1 MKFKKVTAIVLA
13 GLMASSLAACGG
25 SGGESS
31 NSSSGSS
38 NSGSGSL
45 SVMIWDTYQEPGLT
59 EILGDFTEKTGIEAE
74 IQVVTWDE
82 YWTLLSAGAQGDSM
96 PDVFWMHSNEAER
109 YMSNGMLLDLTDR
122 IAESDSIDLS
132 KYPEDI
138 TELYTYDGKNYA
150 VPKDVD
156 TIALWYN
163 KTLFDEAGIAYPT
176 ADWTWDDLYEAAK
189 ALTKDGV
196 YGFACSATNNQS
208 GYYNAIYDMG
218 GYVINDDKTASGYD
232 DPNTIKALQYF
243 EKMIQEGIMPSQ
255 QVMSES
261 AEDVLLGSGTLAMTT
276 QGSWML
282 SAFKD
287 NEYIAENCD
296 CVELPKDAATG
307 KRVSIYNG
315 LGWAAS
321 AKTKN
326 ADAAWQLIEYLG
338 SEEAQIKQA
347 ELGVTMS
354 AYENTSE
361 AWAGSADFNLQAY
374 LNMMDDMVIRPYSKQ
389 TVTWENAVNEELKK
403 GWTQEVSMEEAC
415 KNAAAVMNETLA
427 EENEE

>member
-1 MKFKKVTAIVLA
+1 MKLKKIMALA
-13 GLMASSLAACGG
+13 LIGVMVFPLSACKGG
-25 SGGESS
+25 SSQE
-31 NSSSGSS
+31 SSSGGSS
-38 NSGSGSL
+38 SGGDASL
-45 SVMIWDTYQEPGLT
+45 SVTIWDSYQEPGIT
-59 EILGDFTEKTGIEAE
+59 EIINDFTEKTGIDVDV
-74 IQVVTWDE
+74 QVVAWED
-82 YWTLLSAGAQGDSM
+82 YWTMLSAGAQGGSL

-109 YMSNGMLLDLTDR
+109 YMSNDMLLDLTDR
-122 IAESDSIDLS
+122 IADSDLIDMS

-138 TELYTYDGKNYA
+138 AELYTYDGKNFA
-150 VPKDVD
+150 IPKDVD

-163 KTLFDEAGIAYPT
+163 KTLFDQAGLEYPT

-196 YGFACSATNNQS
+196 YGFACSATNNQA
-208 GYYNAIYDMG
+208 GYYNLIYDKG

-232 DPNTIKALQYF
+232 DPKTIEALQYF

-261 AEDVLLGSGTLAMTT
+261 AEDVLLGSGTIAMTT

-282 SAFKD
+282 SAFKE
-287 NEYIAENCD
+287 NEYIAQNCD
-296 CVELPKDAATG
+296 CVELPMDAETG

-321 AKTKN
+321 ATTKHP
-326 ADAAWQLIEYLG
+326 DEAWQLIEYLG
-338 SEEAQIKQA
+338 SEEAQTKQA

-354 AYENTSE
+354 AYEGTSE

-374 LNMMDDMVIRPYSKQ
+374 LNMMDDMVIRHYSRE
-389 TVTWENAVNEELKK
+389 TVTWENDVNEELKK
-403 GWTQEVSMEEAC
+403 AWTQEVTMEEAC
-415 KNAAAVMNETLA
+415 KNAAKVMNETL
-427 EENEE
+427 EEEQQ

>member
-31 NSSSGSS
+31 NSGSGSD

-109 YMSNGMLLDLTDR
+109 YMSNGMLLDLTDK

-189 ALTKDGV
+189 VLTKDGV

-208 GYYNAIYDMG
+208 GYYNTIYDMG

-282 SAFKD
+282 SAFKN
-287 NEYIAENCD
+287 NEYIAANCD

-361 AWAGSADFNLQAY
+361 AWASSADFNLQAY

>member
-31 NSSSGSS
+31 NSGSGSS

-109 YMSNGMLLDLTDR
+109 YMSNGMLLDLTDK

-208 GYYNAIYDMG
+208 GYYNTIYDMG

-282 SAFKD
+282 SAFKN
-287 NEYIAENCD
+287 NEYIAANCD

-361 AWAGSADFNLQAY
+361 AWASSADFNLQAY

-427 EENEE
+427 EENE

>member
-1 MKFKKVTAIVLA
+1 MKLRKVMALSLA
-13 GLMASSLAACGG
+13 GAMVVSLGACGG
-25 SGGESS
+25 GGGSESGGD
-31 NSSSGSS
+31 SGS
-38 NSGSGSL
+38 GGGDGSL

-59 EILGDFTEKTGIEAE
+59 EILNDFTEETGIEAE
-74 IQVVTWDE
+74 IQVVTWDD
-82 YWTLLSAGAQGDSM
+82 YWTLLSAGAQGGSM

-109 YMSNGMLLDLTDR
+109 YMSNEMLLDLTDR
-122 IAESDSIDLS
+122 IAESDSIDMS

-150 VPKDVD
+150 IPKDVD

-163 KTLFDEAGIAYPT
+163 KTLFDEAGLAYPT

-196 YGFACSATNNQS
+196 YGFGCSATNNQA
-208 GYYNAIYDMG
+208 GYYNLIYDMG

-232 DPNTIKALQYF
+232 DPNTIKAMQYF

-255 QVMSES
+255 QTMSES
-261 AEDVLLGSGTLAMTT
+261 AEDVLLGSGTLAMAT

-282 SAFKD
+282 SAFKE
-287 NEYIAENCD
+287 NEYIAQNCD
-296 CVELPKDAATG
+296 CVELPKDAASG

-321 AKTKN
+321 ADTDN
-326 ADAAWQLIEYLG
+326 PDEAWQLIEYLG
-338 SEEAQIKQA
+338 SEEAQIRQA

-354 AYENTSE
+354 AYEGTSE
-361 AWAGSADFNLQAY
+361 AWVGSADFNLQAY
-374 LNMMDDMVIRPYSKQ
+374 LNMMDDMVIRPYSRE
-389 TVTWENAVNEELKK
+389 TVTWENDVNEELKK
-403 GWTQEVSMEEAC
+403 GWTQEVTMEEAC
-415 KNAAAVMNETLA
+415 MNAAATMNETLD
-427 EENEE
+427 EENAG

>member
-1 MKFKKVTAIVLA
+1 MKFKKVAALVLA
-13 GLMASSLAACGG
+13 GVMVFSLSACGG
-25 SGGESS
+25 GGGSEEGGSSGGD
-31 NSSSGSS
+31 
-38 NSGSGSL
+38 GSL
-45 SVMIWDTYQEPGLT
+45 SVMIWDTFQEPGLT
-59 EILGDFTEKTGIEAE
+59 EIINDFSEETGIDAE
-74 IQVVTWDE
+74 IQVVTWDD
-82 YWTLLSAGAQGDSM
+82 YWTLLSAGAQGGSM

-109 YMSNGMLLDLTDR
+109 YMSNEMLLDLTDR

-132 KYPEDI
+132 KYPADI
-138 TELYTYDGKNYA
+138 TELYTYDDKNYA

-208 GYYNAIYDMG
+208 GYYNLIYDMG

-232 DPNTIKALQYF
+232 DPNTIAALQYF

-255 QVMSES
+255 QVLSES

-282 SAFKD
+282 SSFKD
-287 NEYIAENCD
+287 NEYISQNCD
-296 CVELPKDAATG
+296 CVELPMDAESG
-307 KRVSIYNG
+307 RRVSIYNG

-321 AKTKN
+321 ADTDN
-326 ADAAWQLIEYLG
+326 PDEAWQLIEYLG
-338 SEEAQIKQA
+338 SEEAQLKQA

-361 AWAGSADFNLQAY
+361 AWAQSADFNLQAY
-374 LNMMDDMVIRPYSKQ
+374 LNMMDDMVIRPYSRE

-415 KNAAAVMNETLA
+415 LNAAEVMNETLA
-427 EENEE
+427 EENQ

>member
-1 MKFKKVTAIVLA
+1 MKFKKVAALVLA
-13 GLMASSLAACGG
+13 GVMVFSLSACGG
-25 SGGESS
+25 GGSESGGD
-31 NSSSGSS
+31 SSG
-38 NSGSGSL
+38 GGGGSL
-45 SVMIWDTYQEPGLT
+45 SVMIWDTFQEPGLT
-59 EILGDFTEKTGIEAE
+59 EIINDFSEETGIDAE
-74 IQVVTWDE
+74 IQVVTWDD
-82 YWTLLSAGAQGDSM
+82 YWTLLSAGAQGGSM

-109 YMSNGMLLDLTDR
+109 YMSNEMLLDLTDR

-132 KYPEDI
+132 KYPADI
-138 TELYTYDGKNYA
+138 TELYTYDDKNYA

-196 YGFACSATNNQS
+196 YGFACSATNNQA
-208 GYYNAIYDMG
+208 GYYNLIYDMG

-232 DPNTIKALQYF
+232 DPNTIAALQYF

-255 QVMSES
+255 QVLSES

-287 NEYIAENCD
+287 NEYIKENCD
-296 CVELPKDAATG
+296 CVELPMDAASG

-321 AKTKN
+321 AET
-326 ADAAWQLIEYLG
+326 DHPDEAWQLIEYLG
-338 SEEAQIKQA
+338 SQEGQSRQA

-354 AYENTSE
+354 AYEGTSE
-361 AWAGSADFNLQAY
+361 AWTGSADFNLQAY
-374 LNMMDDMVIRPYSKQ
+374 LNMMDDMVIRPYSRE

-403 GWTQEVSMEEAC
+403 GWTQEVTMEEAC
-415 KNAAAVMNETLA
+415 MNAAEVMNETLA
-427 EENEE
+427 EENE

>member
-1 MKFKKVTAIVLA
+1 MKLRKVMALSLA
-13 GLMASSLAACGG
+13 GAMAVSLGACGG
-25 SGGESS
+25 GGGSESGGD
-31 NSSSGSS
+31 SGS
-38 NSGSGSL
+38 GGGDGSL

-59 EILGDFTEKTGIEAE
+59 EILNDFTEETGIEAE
-74 IQVVTWDE
+74 IQVVTWDD
-82 YWTLLSAGAQGDSM
+82 YWTLLSAGAQGGSM

-109 YMSNGMLLDLTDR
+109 YMSNEMLLDLTDR
-122 IAESDSIDLS
+122 IAESDSIDMS

-150 VPKDVD
+150 IPKDVD

-163 KTLFDEAGIAYPT
+163 KTLFDEAGLAYPT

-196 YGFACSATNNQS
+196 YGFGCSATNNQA
-208 GYYNAIYDMG
+208 GYYNLIYDMG

-232 DPNTIKALQYF
+232 DPNTIKAMQYF

-255 QVMSES
+255 QTMSES
-261 AEDVLLGSGTLAMTT
+261 AEDVLLGSGTLAMAT

-282 SAFKD
+282 SAFKE
-287 NEYIAENCD
+287 NEYIAQNCD
-296 CVELPKDAATG
+296 CVELPKDAASG

-321 AKTKN
+321 ADTDN
-326 ADAAWQLIEYLG
+326 PDEAWQLIEYLG
-338 SEEAQIKQA
+338 SEEAQTRQA

-354 AYENTSE
+354 AYEGTSE
-361 AWAGSADFNLQAY
+361 AWVGSADFNLQAY
-374 LNMMDDMVIRPYSKQ
+374 LNMMDDMVIRPYSRE
-389 TVTWENAVNEELKK
+389 TVTWENDVNEELKK
-403 GWTQEVSMEEAC
+403 GWTQEVTMEEAC
-415 KNAAAVMNETLA
+415 MNAAATMNETLD
-427 EENEE
+427 EENAG

>member
-109 YMSNGMLLDLTDR
+109 YMSNGMLLDLTDK

-427 EENEE
+427 EENE

>member
-1 MKFKKVTAIVLA
+1 MKLRKVMALSLA
-13 GLMASSLAACGG
+13 GAMAVSLGACGG
-25 SGGESS
+25 GGGSESGGD
-31 NSSSGSS
+31 SGS
-38 NSGSGSL
+38 GGGDGSL

-59 EILGDFTEKTGIEAE
+59 EILNDFTEETGIEAE
-74 IQVVTWDE
+74 IQVVTWDD
-82 YWTLLSAGAQGDSM
+82 YWTLLSAGAQGGSM

-109 YMSNGMLLDLTDR
+109 YMSNEMLLDLTDR
-122 IAESDSIDLS
+122 IADSDKIDMS

-163 KTLFDEAGIAYPT
+163 KTLFDEAGLEYPT

-196 YGFACSATNNQS
+196 YGFGCSATNNQA
-208 GYYNAIYDMG
+208 GYYNLIYDMG

-255 QVMSES
+255 QTMSES
-261 AEDVLLGSGTLAMTT
+261 AEDVLLGSGTLAMAT

-282 SAFKD
+282 SAFKE
-287 NEYIAENCD
+287 NEYIAQNCD
-296 CVELPKDAATG
+296 CVELPKDAASG

-321 AKTKN
+321 ADTDN
-326 ADAAWQLIEYLG
+326 PDEAWQLIEYLG
-338 SEEAQIKQA
+338 SEEAQIRQA

-354 AYENTSE
+354 AYEGTSE

-374 LNMMDDMVIRPYSKQ
+374 LNMMDDMVIRPYSRE
-389 TVTWENAVNEELKK
+389 TVTWENDVNEELKK
-403 GWTQEVSMEEAC
+403 GWTQEVTMEEAC
-415 KNAAAVMNETLA
+415 MNAAATMNETLD
-427 EENEE
+427 EENAG

>member
-1 MKFKKVTAIVLA
+1 MKLRKVMALSLA
-13 GLMASSLAACGG
+13 GAMVVSLGACGG
-25 SGGESS
+25 GGGSESGGD
-31 NSSSGSS
+31 SGS
-38 NSGSGSL
+38 GGGDGSL

-59 EILGDFTEKTGIEAE
+59 EILNDFTEETGIEAE
-74 IQVVTWDE
+74 IQVVTWDD
-82 YWTLLSAGAQGDSM
+82 YWTLLSAGAQGGSM

-109 YMSNGMLLDLTDR
+109 YMSNEMLLDLTDR
-122 IAESDSIDLS
+122 IAESDSIDMS

-150 VPKDVD
+150 IPKDVD

-163 KTLFDEAGIAYPT
+163 KTLFDEAGLAYPT

-196 YGFACSATNNQS
+196 YGFGCSATNNQA
-208 GYYNAIYDMG
+208 GYYNLIYDMG

-232 DPNTIKALQYF
+232 DPNTIKAMQYF

-255 QVMSES
+255 QTMSES
-261 AEDVLLGSGTLAMTT
+261 AEDVLLGSGTLAMAT

-282 SAFKD
+282 SAFKE
-287 NEYIAENCD
+287 NEYIAQNCD
-296 CVELPKDAATG
+296 CVELPKDAASG

-321 AKTKN
+321 ADTDN
-326 ADAAWQLIEYLG
+326 PDEAWQLIEYLG
-338 SEEAQIKQA
+338 SEEAQIRQA

-354 AYENTSE
+354 AYEGTSE

-374 LNMMDDMVIRPYSKQ
+374 LNMMDDMVIRPYSRE
-389 TVTWENAVNEELKK
+389 TVTWENDVNEELKK
-403 GWTQEVSMEEAC
+403 GWTQEVTMEEAC
-415 KNAAAVMNETLA
+415 MNAAATMNETLD
-427 EENEE
+427 EENAG

>member
-45 SVMIWDTYQEPGLT
+45 SVMIWDTYQEAGLT

-427 EENEE
+427 EENE

>member
-1 MKFKKVTAIVLA
+1 MKLRKVMALSLA
-13 GLMASSLAACGG
+13 GAMAVSLGACGGGGSGDGGSGDGG
-25 SGGESS
+25 SGG
-31 NSSSGSS
+31 GD
-38 NSGSGSL
+38 GSL

-74 IQVVTWDE
+74 IQVVTWDD
-82 YWTLLSAGAQGDSM
+82 YWTLLSAGAQGGSM

-109 YMSNGMLLDLTDR
+109 YMSNEMLLDLTDR
-122 IAESDSIDLS
+122 IAESDSIDMS

-150 VPKDVD
+150 IPKDVD

-163 KTLFDEAGIAYPT
+163 KTLFDEAGLAYPT

-196 YGFACSATNNQS
+196 YGFGCSATNNQA
-208 GYYNAIYDMG
+208 GYYNLIYDMG

-232 DPNTIKALQYF
+232 DPNTIKAMQYF

-255 QVMSES
+255 QTMSES
-261 AEDVLLGSGTLAMTT
+261 AEDVLLGSGTLAMAT

-282 SAFKD
+282 SAFKE
-287 NEYIAENCD
+287 NEYIAQNCD
-296 CVELPKDAATG
+296 CVELPKDAASG

-321 AKTKN
+321 ADTDN
-326 ADAAWQLIEYLG
+326 PDEAWQLIEYLG
-338 SEEAQIKQA
+338 SEEAQIRQA

-354 AYENTSE
+354 AYEGTSE

-374 LNMMDDMVIRPYSKQ
+374 LNMMDDMVIRPYSRE
-389 TVTWENAVNEELKK
+389 TVTWENDVNEELKK
-403 GWTQEVSMEEAC
+403 GWTQEVTMEEAC
-415 KNAAAVMNETLA
+415 MNAAATMNETLD
-427 EENEE
+427 EENAG

>member
-1 MKFKKVTAIVLA
+1 MKLRKVMALSLA
-13 GLMASSLAACGG
+13 GAMAVSLGACGG
-25 SGGESS
+25 GGGSESGGD
-31 NSSSGSS
+31 SGS
-38 NSGSGSL
+38 GGGDGSL

-59 EILGDFTEKTGIEAE
+59 EILNDFTEETGIEAE
-74 IQVVTWDE
+74 IQVVTWDD
-82 YWTLLSAGAQGDSM
+82 YWTLLSAGAQGGSM

-109 YMSNGMLLDLTDR
+109 YMSNEMLLDLTDR
-122 IAESDSIDLS
+122 IAESDSIDMS

-150 VPKDVD
+150 IPKDVD

-163 KTLFDEAGIAYPT
+163 KTLFDEAGLAYPT
-176 ADWTWDDLYEAAK
+176 ADWAWDDLYEAAK

-196 YGFACSATNNQS
+196 YGFGCSATNNQA
-208 GYYNAIYDMG
+208 GYYNLIYDMG

-232 DPNTIKALQYF
+232 DPNTIKAMQYF

-255 QVMSES
+255 QTMSES
-261 AEDVLLGSGTLAMTT
+261 AEDVLLGSGTLAMAT

-282 SAFKD
+282 SAFKE
-287 NEYIAENCD
+287 NEYIAQNCD
-296 CVELPKDAATG
+296 CVELPKDAASG

-321 AKTKN
+321 ADTDN
-326 ADAAWQLIEYLG
+326 PDEAWQLIEYLG
-338 SEEAQIKQA
+338 SEEAQIRQA

-354 AYENTSE
+354 AYEGTSE

-374 LNMMDDMVIRPYSKQ
+374 LNMMDDMVIRPYSRE
-389 TVTWENAVNEELKK
+389 TVTWENDVNEELKK
-403 GWTQEVSMEEAC
+403 GWTQEVTMEEAC
-415 KNAAAVMNETLA
+415 MNAAATMNETLD
-427 EENEE
+427 EENAG

>member
-1 MKFKKVTAIVLA
+1 MKLRKVMALSLA
-13 GLMASSLAACGG
+13 GAMAVSLGACGG
-25 SGGESS
+25 GGGSESGGD
-31 NSSSGSS
+31 SGS
-38 NSGSGSL
+38 GGGDGSL

-59 EILGDFTEKTGIEAE
+59 EILNDFTEETGIEAE
-74 IQVVTWDE
+74 IQVVTWDD
-82 YWTLLSAGAQGDSM
+82 YWTLLSAGAQGGSM

-109 YMSNGMLLDLTDR
+109 YMSNEMLLDLTDR
-122 IAESDSIDLS
+122 IADSDKIDMS

-163 KTLFDEAGIAYPT
+163 KTLFDEAGLEYPT

-196 YGFACSATNNQS
+196 YGFGCSATNNQA
-208 GYYNAIYDMG
+208 GYYNLIYDMG

-255 QVMSES
+255 QTMSES

-282 SAFKD
+282 SAFKE
-287 NEYIAENCD
+287 NEYIAQNCD
-296 CVELPKDAATG
+296 CVELPKDAASG

-321 AKTKN
+321 ADTDN
-326 ADAAWQLIEYLG
+326 PDEAWQLIEYLG
-338 SEEAQIKQA
+338 SEEAQTRQA

-354 AYENTSE
+354 AYEGTSE

-374 LNMMDDMVIRPYSKQ
+374 LNMMDDMVIRPYSRE
-389 TVTWENAVNEELKK
+389 TVTWENDVNEELKK
-403 GWTQEVSMEEAC
+403 GWTQEVTMEEAC
-415 KNAAAVMNETLA
+415 MNAAATMNETLD
-427 EENEE
+427 EENAG

>member
-1 MKFKKVTAIVLA
+1 MKLRKVMALSLA
-13 GLMASSLAACGG
+13 GAMAVSLGACGG
-25 SGGESS
+25 GGGSESGGD
-31 NSSSGSS
+31 SGS
-38 NSGSGSL
+38 GGGDGSL

-59 EILGDFTEKTGIEAE
+59 EILNDFTEETGIEAE
-74 IQVVTWDE
+74 IQVVTWDD
-82 YWTLLSAGAQGDSM
+82 YWTLLSAGAQGGSM

-109 YMSNGMLLDLTDR
+109 YMSNEMLLDLTDR
-122 IAESDSIDLS
+122 IAESDSIDMS

-150 VPKDVD
+150 IPKDVD

-163 KTLFDEAGIAYPT
+163 KTLFDEAGLAYPT

-196 YGFACSATNNQS
+196 YGFGCSATNNQA
-208 GYYNAIYDMG
+208 GYYNLIYDMG

-232 DPNTIKALQYF
+232 DPNTIKAMQYF

-255 QVMSES
+255 QTMSES
-261 AEDVLLGSGTLAMTT
+261 AEDVLLGSGTLAMAT

-282 SAFKD
+282 SAFKE
-287 NEYIAENCD
+287 NEYIAQNCD
-296 CVELPKDAATG
+296 CVELPKDAASG

-321 AKTKN
+321 ADTDN
-326 ADAAWQLIEYLG
+326 PDEAWQLIEYLG
-338 SEEAQIKQA
+338 SEEAQIRQA

-354 AYENTSE
+354 AYEGTSE

-374 LNMMDDMVIRPYSKQ
+374 LNMMDDMVIRPYSRE
-389 TVTWENAVNEELKK
+389 TVTWENDVNEELKK
-403 GWTQEVSMEEAC
+403 GWTQEVTMEEAC
-415 KNAAAVMNETLA
+415 MNAAATMNETLD
-427 EENEE
+427 EENAG

>member
-1 MKFKKVTAIVLA
+1 MKLRKVMALSLA
-13 GLMASSLAACGG
+13 GAMAVSLGACGG
-25 SGGESS
+25 GGGSESGGD
-31 NSSSGSS
+31 SGS
-38 NSGSGSL
+38 GGGDGSL

-59 EILGDFTEKTGIEAE
+59 EILNDFTEETGIEAE
-74 IQVVTWDE
+74 IQVVTWDD
-82 YWTLLSAGAQGDSM
+82 YWTLLSAGAQGGSM

-109 YMSNGMLLDLTDR
+109 YMSNEMLLDLTDR
-122 IAESDSIDLS
+122 IAESDSIDMS

-150 VPKDVD
+150 IPKDVD

-163 KTLFDEAGIAYPT
+163 KTLFDEAGLAYPT

-196 YGFACSATNNQS
+196 YGFGCSATNNQA
-208 GYYNAIYDMG
+208 GYYNLIYDMG

-232 DPNTIKALQYF
+232 DPNTIKAMQYF

-255 QVMSES
+255 QTMSES
-261 AEDVLLGSGTLAMTT
+261 AEDVLLGSGTLAMAT

-282 SAFKD
+282 SAFKE
-287 NEYIAENCD
+287 NEYIAQNCD
-296 CVELPKDAATG
+296 CVELPKDAASG

-321 AKTKN
+321 ADTDN
-326 ADAAWQLIEYLG
+326 PDEAWQLIEYLG
-338 SEEAQIKQA
+338 SEEAQIRQA

-354 AYENTSE
+354 AYEGTSE

-374 LNMMDDMVIRPYSKQ
+374 LNMMDDMVIRPYSRE
-389 TVTWENAVNEELKK
+389 TVTWENDVNEELKK
-403 GWTQEVSMEEAC
+403 GWTQEVAMEEAC
-415 KNAAAVMNETLA
+415 MNAAATMNETLD
-427 EENEE
+427 EENAG

>member
-427 EENEE
+427 EENE

>member
-163 KTLFDEAGIAYPT
+163 KTLFDKAGIAYPT

>member
-1 MKFKKVTAIVLA
+1 MKFKKVAALVLA
-13 GLMASSLAACGG
+13 GVMVFSLSACGG
-25 SGGESS
+25 GGGSEEGGSSGGDA
-31 NSSSGSS
+31 
-38 NSGSGSL
+38 SL

-59 EILGDFTEKTGIEAE
+59 EIINDFSEETGIDAE
-74 IQVVTWDE
+74 IQVVTWDD
-82 YWTLLSAGAQGDSM
+82 YWTLLSAGAQGGSM

-109 YMSNGMLLDLTDR
+109 YMSNEMLLDLTDR

-132 KYPEDI
+132 KYPADI
-138 TELYTYDGKNYA
+138 TELYTYDDKNYA

-196 YGFACSATNNQS
+196 YGFACSATNNQA
-208 GYYNAIYDMG
+208 GYYNLIYDMG

-232 DPNTIKALQYF
+232 DPNTIAALQYF

-261 AEDVLLGSGTLAMTT
+261 AEDVLLGSGTIAMTT

-287 NEYIAENCD
+287 NEYIKENCD
-296 CVELPKDAATG
+296 CVELPMDAASG

-321 AKTKN
+321 AET
-326 ADAAWQLIEYLG
+326 DHPDEAWQLIEYLG
-338 SEEAQIKQA
+338 SQEGQTRQA

-354 AYENTSE
+354 AYEGTSE
-361 AWAGSADFNLQAY
+361 AWTGSADFNLQAY
-374 LNMMDDMVIRPYSKQ
+374 LNMMDDMVIRPYSRE

-403 GWTQEVSMEEAC
+403 GWTQEVTMEEAC
-415 KNAAAVMNETLA
+415 MNAAEVMNETLA
-427 EENEE
+427 EENE

>member
-1 MKFKKVTAIVLA
+1 
-13 GLMASSLAACGG
+13 
-25 SGGESS
+25 
-31 NSSSGSS
+31 
-38 NSGSGSL
+38 
-45 SVMIWDTYQEPGLT
+45 MIWDTYQEPGLT

-427 EENEE
+427 EENE

>member
-1 MKFKKVTAIVLA
+1 MKFKKVAALVLA
-13 GLMASSLAACGG
+13 GVMVFSLSACGG
-25 SGGESS
+25 GGSESGGD
-31 NSSSGSS
+31 SSG
-38 NSGSGSL
+38 GGGGSL
-45 SVMIWDTYQEPGLT
+45 SVMIWDTFQEPGLT
-59 EILGDFTEKTGIEAE
+59 EIINDFSEETGIDAE
-74 IQVVTWDE
+74 IQVVTWDD
-82 YWTLLSAGAQGDSM
+82 YWTLLSAGAQGGSM

-109 YMSNGMLLDLTDR
+109 YMSNEMLLDLTDR

-132 KYPEDI
+132 KYPADI
-138 TELYTYDGKNYA
+138 TELYTYDDKNYA

-196 YGFACSATNNQS
+196 YGFACSATNNQA
-208 GYYNAIYDMG
+208 GYYNLIYDMG

-232 DPNTIKALQYF
+232 DPNTIAALQYF

-255 QVMSES
+255 QVLSES

-287 NEYIAENCD
+287 NEYIKENCD
-296 CVELPKDAATG
+296 CVELPMDAASG

-321 AKTKN
+321 AET
-326 ADAAWQLIEYLG
+326 DHPDEAWQLIEYLG
-338 SEEAQIKQA
+338 SQEGQTRQA

-354 AYENTSE
+354 AYEGTSE
-361 AWAGSADFNLQAY
+361 AWTGSADFNLQAY
-374 LNMMDDMVIRPYSKQ
+374 LNMMDDMVIRPYSRE

-403 GWTQEVSMEEAC
+403 GWTQEVTMEEAC
-415 KNAAAVMNETLA
+415 MNAAEVMNETLA
-427 EENEE
+427 EENE

>member
-1 MKFKKVTAIVLA
+1 MKLRKVMALSLA
-13 GLMASSLAACGG
+13 GAMVVSLGACGG
-25 SGGESS
+25 GGGSESGGD
-31 NSSSGSS
+31 SGS
-38 NSGSGSL
+38 GGGDGSL

-59 EILGDFTEKTGIEAE
+59 EILNDFTEETGIEAE
-74 IQVVTWDE
+74 IQVVTWDD
-82 YWTLLSAGAQGDSM
+82 YWTLLSAGAQGGSM

-109 YMSNGMLLDLTDR
+109 YMSNEMLLDLTDR
-122 IAESDSIDLS
+122 IAESDSIDMS

-150 VPKDVD
+150 IPKDVD

-163 KTLFDEAGIAYPT
+163 KTLFDEAGLAYPT

-196 YGFACSATNNQS
+196 YGFGCSATNNQA
-208 GYYNAIYDMG
+208 GYYNLIYDMG

-232 DPNTIKALQYF
+232 DPNTIKAMQYF

-255 QVMSES
+255 QTMSES

-282 SAFKD
+282 SSFKD
-287 NEYIAENCD
+287 NEYISQNCD
-296 CVELPKDAATG
+296 CVELPKDAASG

-321 AKTKN
+321 ADTDN
-326 ADAAWQLIEYLG
+326 PDEAWQLIEYLG
-338 SEEAQIKQA
+338 SEEAQTRQA

-354 AYENTSE
+354 AYEGTSE

-374 LNMMDDMVIRPYSKQ
+374 LNMMDDMVIRPYSRE
-389 TVTWENAVNEELKK
+389 TVTWENDVNEELKK
-403 GWTQEVSMEEAC
+403 GWTQEVTMEEAC
-415 KNAAAVMNETLA
+415 MNAAATMNETLD
-427 EENEE
+427 EENAG